1 MEKKLSDYPV
11 FLNAPITEAILDIR
25 VQLPEG
31 IDLDKLK
38 TFHEPIKERF
48 PQKQERIFMQ
58 AGFKFSPEG
67 SASLPP
73 SSKPDGYLFRST
85 TENKVVQA
93 RLDGFAFNK
102 LKPYEK
108 WELFR
113 NEAHALWDS
122 YFKIAKPIK
131 VIRIALRYINRIEL
145 PLPIKDFKEYILTT
159 PEIAPK
165 LPQGLAHFF
174 MQLVI
179 PNHEIGATATITQT
193 IENPLPA
200 ATHKFPYIFDI
211 DVWKETL
218 YEGNNK
224 EMWDEFEKL
233 RIFKNEIF
241 FNSITQKTEELFK

>member
-1 MEKKLSDYPV
+1 MSDYPV
-11 FLNAPITEAILDIR
+11 FPNAPITEALIDIR
-25 VQLPEG
+25 VQLPEE
-31 IDLDKLK
+31 INLDKLK
-38 TFHEPIKERF
+38 TFHESIKERF
-48 PQKQERIFMQ
+48 PQKQERISIQ
-58 AGFKFSPEG
+58 AGFKFTPEG
-67 SASLPP
+67 SATLPP
-73 SSKPDGYLFRST
+73 SSKPDGYLFRSM

-93 RLDGFAFNK
+93 RLDGFTFNK

-113 NEAHALWDS
+113 NEAHVLWDS

-131 VIRIALRYINRIEL
+131 VLRIALRYINRIEL
-145 PLPIKDFKEYILTT
+145 PLSITNFKEYILTT

-179 PNHEIGATATITQT
+179 PNHEIAATATITQT

-211 DVWKETL
+211 DVWKDTL
-218 YEGNNK
+218 YEGSNQ

-233 RIFKNEIF
+233 HIFKNEIF
-241 FNSITQKTEELFK
+241 FNSITKKTEELFK

>member
-1 MEKKLSDYPV
+1 MNEYTV

-67 SASLPP
+67 PATLPP
-73 SSKPDGYLFRST
+73 SSKPDGYLFRSM

-93 RLDGFAFNK
+93 RLDGFTFNK

-113 NEAHALWDS
+113 DEGRALWDS
-122 YFKIAKPIK
+122 YCNIAKPIK

-145 PLPIKDFKEYILTT
+145 PLSIKDFKEYILTT

-218 YEGNNK
+218 YEGNK
-224 EMWDEFEKL
+224 QEMWDEFEKATH
-233 RIFKNEIF
+233 IQE
-241 FNSITQKTEELFK
+241 